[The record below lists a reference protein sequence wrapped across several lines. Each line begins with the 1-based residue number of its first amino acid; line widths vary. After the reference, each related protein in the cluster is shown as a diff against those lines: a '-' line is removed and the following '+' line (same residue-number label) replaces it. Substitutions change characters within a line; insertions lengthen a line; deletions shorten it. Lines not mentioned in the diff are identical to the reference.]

1 MLKGLNPLLTPDL
14 LHALAAMGH
23 GDTIAIVDRNF
34 PAYSLSDRV
43 IHLAAA
49 DVVETGEAVFSLL
62 PLDTFVPSP
71 LARMEIVGDPDTIP
85 DVQAEFIRA
94 ASRSAD
100 RSLDVEP
107 IERHAFYSRTKGA
120 FAVVQTGETRPY
132 GCFLAVKG
140 VLPEPVHPPESST
153 GPSTT
158 TPYRS

>member
-34 PAYSLSDRV
+34 PAHSLSDRV
-43 IHLAAA
+43 IDLAAA
-49 DVVETGEAVFSLL
+49 GVVETGEAIFSLL

-120 FAVVQTGETRPY
+120 FAVVKTGETRPY
-132 GCFLAVKG
+132 GCFLAAKG
-140 VLPEPVHPPESST
+140 VLPEPVRPSESST
-153 GPSTT
+153 SPSTT
-158 TPYRS
+158 TPYRP